1 MIPVSMTLFVRI
13 QTQREKAALTVL
25 HRVSMLIGARP
36 RVAGEQMRLIER
48 VIRKRVVYVGRYLST
63 EQQTVVLPDGR
74 QAIRDIVRPPDAVA
88 VVPIDDTGR
97 IHLVRQYRPAIRRAI
112 YEIPAGIIDPGERPA
127 TTARRECEEEIGLR
141 PRRLLKLSTFY
152 SAVGFST
159 GSIQLFLAQ
168 GLVVS
173 RAGHRDATEFLQV
186 HAIPFELA
194 YRWVLTNRIVDA
206 KSIVGILWAKQR
218 LNPQRSGGR
227 RA

>member
-1 MIPVSMTLFVRI
+1 MTLFVRI

-25 HRVSMLIGARP
+25 HKVSMLIGARP
-36 RVAGEQMRLIER
+36 CVAGEQMKLIER

-168 GLVVS
+168 GLVVG

>member
-1 MIPVSMTLFVRI
+1 MTGFLIASILVSAQHSF
-13 QTQREKAALTVL
+13 
-25 HRVSMLIGARP
+25 
-36 RVAGEQMRLIER
+36 AGGKVKPIER

-88 VVPIDDTGR
+88 VVPIDDAGR

-141 PRRLLKLSTFY
+141 PRRLIKLCTFY

-168 GLVVS
+168 WLVAS
-173 RAGHRDATEFLQV
+173 RREHRDATEFLQV
-186 HAIPFELA
+186 HAIPFERA
-194 YRWVLTNRIVDA
+194 YRWVLANKIVDA
-206 KSIVGILWAKQR
+206 KSMIGILWAKQR
-218 LNPQRSGGR
+218 LDLEESRDRGR
-227 RA
+227 TARNRPDRTGRPSSLA